1 MRENE
6 FKMTQPEKR
15 RRIGRRTVVGCLV
28 GTLLLGLAMIAAPTR
43 SYARVS
49 VGVFVNFGPPA
60 LPVYE
65 QPACPGPG
73 YIWTPGY
80 WAWDPAYGYY
90 WVPGTWVPAPF
101 IGAMWTP
108 GYWNFDDGGYRWRPG
123 YWGYSVGYYGG
134 INYGFGYT
142 SFGYFGGYW
151 NHDRFYYNRAMNN
164 VRNTYITNVYY
175 RGVNDRYRDEHV
187 SYHGG
192 RGGMD
197 IRPTREQMAAER
209 GRRFGPDNQQIRQQ
223 QFARS
228 NPGQRVSFN
237 HGRPGFAATPRAGE
251 FRNFERNNGARG
263 GNRAPVERTGGRSFA
278 RPEQA
283 RGGNQRGFQSF
294 SGNRPQ
300 QPNTRWE
307 NRAPV
312 QRTNQPMYRENA
324 QRMNQQPAYRQA
336 PQRMNERPMPVNNS
350 RNVYQQRGQ
359 FQARPQQMQ
368 RNESRQVQQS
378 RGNPQRQEEHGGGQG
393 NGRGGRR

>member
-28 GTLLLGLAMIAAPTR
+28 GTLLLGLAMIAVPTQ

-65 QPACPGPG
+65 QPPCPAPG

-108 GYWNFDDGGYRWRPG
+108 GYWGYDDDSYRWNPG
-123 YWGYSVGYYGG
+123 YWGFSVGYYGG

-151 NHDRFYYNRAMNN
+151 DNDRFYYNRAMNN
-164 VRNTYITNVYY
+164 VHNTYITNVYY
-175 RGVNDRYRDEHV
+175 RNVNDRFRGERI

-192 RGGMD
+192 PGGMD

-209 GRRFGPDNQQIRQQ
+209 GRRFGPVNQQIRQQ
-223 QFARS
+223 QFART
-228 NPGQRVSFN
+228 NPVQRAAYN
-237 HGRPGFAATPRAGE
+237 HGRPEFAATPRAGE
-251 FRNFERNNGARG
+251 FRNSGRNNGAG
-263 GNRAPVERTGGRSFA
+263 GGYRAPVERTGGRNFT

-294 SGNRPQ
+294 SGNRSQ
-300 QPNTRWE
+300 QPNTRFE

-324 QRMNQQPAYRQA
+324 QRMNQQPMYRQA
-336 PQRMNERPMPVNNS
+336 PQRMNEQPMRSNP
-350 RNVYQQRGQ
+350 RNTYQQRGQ
-359 FQARPQQMQ
+359 FQARPQEMQ
-368 RNESRQVQQS
+368 RNQS
-378 RGNPQRQEEHGGGQG
+378 RPQQEWHGNTQRQEDHGGGHG